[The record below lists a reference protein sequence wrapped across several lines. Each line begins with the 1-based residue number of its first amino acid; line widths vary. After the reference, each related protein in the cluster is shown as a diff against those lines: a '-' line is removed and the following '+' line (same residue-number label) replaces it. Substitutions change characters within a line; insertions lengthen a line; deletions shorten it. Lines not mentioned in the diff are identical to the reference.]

1 MGERVPGRLDRIRQL
16 GNALPPQVVEVLGR
30 AIMEIEAMT
39 VTDSNK
45 NEY

>member
-16 GNALPPQVVEVLGR
+16 GNAVPPQVVEVLGR

-39 VTDSNK
+39 DFNK

>member
-1 MGERVPGRLDRIRQL
+1 MGERVSGRLDRIRQL
-16 GNALPPQVVEVLGR
+16 GNAVPPQVVEVLGR

-39 VTDSNK
+39 DSNK